1 MLVRGGGVGRF
12 GLEGK
17 ESDGGGVGC
26 VKGVGRVDGEG
37 G

>member
-1 MLVRGGGVGRF
+1 MEGDEKE
-12 GLEGK
+12 GL
-17 ESDGGGVGC
+17 DVVWGGVGC

>member
-1 MLVRGGGVGRF
+1 MGGWGGIEGRLN
-12 GLEGK
+12 GG
-17 ESDGGGVGC
+17 GGGVGC